1 MALTAEQNATLQL
14 LLERGQSYPDLA
26 KVLGV
31 DEAQV
36 RARAQAALTELAGT
50 DPDRNVGITDYLLGQ
65 ADPIGRADAVRH
77 LRDDPADHA
86 LASDLVDRLR
96 ELYPDAEL
104 PRLPGEPRPARKP
117 KAPKGE
123 GEGAAGF
130 SLGSLAGNQNRLL
143 AILGGGALV
152 LVIVVLAIAGVFGGG
167 DDEEPATEATTTAD
181 SADTTTAS
189 DDQTLETVELTAQ
202 GGGDAAGTA
211 VFGLATNDQAY
222 VDLSIEGLDPAQN
235 GQTYV
240 VWLLLTETQ
249 GYPLAPITVTQ
260 QGTFNDR
267 FPIPAPVLD
276 LVARVRFVDVSLAPI
291 GKIRNVVS
299 DALENQRLVLK
310 KPGETI
316 LSGSIARAPANGGG
330 DQGGAEQDAG

>member
-1 MALTAEQNATLQL
+1 MTLTADQNATLQL

-26 KVLGV
+26 RVLGV
-31 DEAQV
+31 DEAEV
-36 RARAQAALTELAGT
+36 RARARAALTELAGT
-50 DPDRNVGITDYLLGQ
+50 DPDLEVAVTDYLLGQ

-77 LRDDPADHA
+77 LRDNPADLA
-86 LASDLVDRLR
+86 LAGDLVEQLR
-96 ELYPDAEL
+96 ERYPNAEL

-117 KAPKGE
+117 KTPKAGGE
-123 GEGAAGF
+123 GPGGISVA
-130 SLGSLAGNQNRLL
+130 SLAGNQNRLL

-167 DDEEPATEATTTAD
+167 DDEEPTTDTSTTAETSTDVD
-181 SADTTTAS
+181 SEGEA
-189 DDQTLETVELTAQ
+189 LETVELTAQ
-202 GGGDAAGTA
+202 GGGDATGTA
-211 VFGLATNDQAY
+211 TFGLATNDQAY

-240 VWLLLTETQ
+240 VWLLLTEKQ

-276 LVARVRFVDVSLAPI
+276 LVARVRFVNVSLAPVD
-291 GKIRNVVS
+291 KIRDVVR
-299 DALENQRLVLK
+299 DALQNQRLVLTM
-310 KPGETI
+310 PGETI
-316 LSGSIARAPANGGG
+316 LSGSIPRATGTGAEQQGGG
-330 DQGGAEQDAG
+330 EQDAG